1 MNRLILT
8 NINELVS
15 CRGDA
20 PKRGEAMNDVGIIR
34 DGSVVI
40 EGDRISAV
48 GSSKDIFA
56 QYDINE
62 YNRQNLYRVSLLWIP
77 KDHA

>member
-8 NINELVS
+8 NINELVT

-20 PKRGEAMNDVGIIR
+20 PKRGVAMSDVGIIH

-40 EGDRISAV
+40 EDDKISAV

-56 QYDINE
+56 LYDINE
-62 YNRQNLYRVSLLWIP
+62 YKEILERVL
-77 KDHA
+77 ANAQYQ